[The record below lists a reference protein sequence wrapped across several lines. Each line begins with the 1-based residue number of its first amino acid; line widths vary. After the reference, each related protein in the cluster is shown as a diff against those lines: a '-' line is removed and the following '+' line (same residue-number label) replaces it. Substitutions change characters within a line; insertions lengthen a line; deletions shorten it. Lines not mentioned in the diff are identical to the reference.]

1 MCAAKVKHYASV
13 YSAKEQ
19 KLHRGQQ
26 QVEERLE
33 QLTAMKPMIEV
44 GATLPQALDFFNG
57 VRLPKE
63 IERLEAAAVNY
74 RKEISG
80 VKAALAT
87 ATSDNVELKRL
98 LGSKVLS
105 AQPVIQER
113 LFGEGRFVVILR

>member
-1 MCAAKVKHYASV
+1 
-13 YSAKEQ
+13 
-19 KLHRGQQ
+19 
-26 QVEERLE
+26 
-33 QLTAMKPMIEV
+33 MIEV
-44 GATLPQALDFFNG
+44 GASLSQALDFFNG

-87 ATSDNVELKRL
+87 ATSNNIELKRL